1 MTKVN
6 RYIKI
11 FSIIFFMLIGTMTL
25 LGQTSL
31 AGLSGVVVNAD
42 YKPVVGL
49 TIGHKWDSTNISSGI
64 GYLAPTDNLGKGMF
78 MFNSQY
84 NFNRLSIGGGI
95 SLSGDRFAT
104 TKPFAMTTYRIFKR
118 SPVRVGFIFSET
130 RRTIGVMIPLIIKK

>member
-42 YKPVVGL
+42 FKPVVGL

-104 TKPFAMTTYRIFKR
+104 T
-118 SPVRVGFIFSET
+118 
-130 RRTIGVMIPLIIKK
+130 

>member
-25 LGQTSL
+25 SGQTSL

-49 TIGHKWDSTNISSGI
+49 TIGHKWNSTNISSGV
-64 GYLAPTDNLGKGMF
+64 GYLSPADNLGKGMF

-104 TKPFAMTTYRIFKR
+104 TKPFAMTTYRLFKR
-118 SPVRVGFIFSET
+118 SPVRVGFIFSKT
-130 RRTIGVMIPLIIKK
+130 RRTVGVMIPLIIKK